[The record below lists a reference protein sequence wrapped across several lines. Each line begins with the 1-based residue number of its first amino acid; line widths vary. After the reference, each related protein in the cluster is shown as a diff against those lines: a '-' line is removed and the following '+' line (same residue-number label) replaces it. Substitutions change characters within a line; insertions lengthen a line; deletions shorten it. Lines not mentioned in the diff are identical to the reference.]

1 MWQQVEKKGGGGAIP
16 RILPTLYMQ
25 CPHPHGVIKCLSS
38 SAESVSKMYQLSRVS
53 SCHLWD
59 YICPPTNLISMVK
72 KISLYFKLELVSFRI
87 CHIFRALCLCWLYR
101 NLLSITSCRSLEF
114 SFLLQ
119 LMTLS
124 PSFWVDWLQ
133 RINKLLANYIL
144 PNLSLRLRPFFTLSF
159 MQWHS
164 KVYV

>member
-1 MWQQVEKKGGGGAIP
+1 MGRGLYRGSS
-16 RILPTLYMQ
+16 LLTLYMQ
-25 CPHPHGVIKCLSS
+25 CPHPHGVIKCWSS
-38 SAESVSKMYQLSRVS
+38 SAEMCLKCI
-53 SCHLWD
+53 SCLE
-59 YICPPTNLISMVK
+59 YLRAIYGITYVQPTNSISMVK

-87 CHIFRALCLCWLYR
+87 CHIFPCLYLCWLYR

-119 LMTLS
+119 WMTLS

-133 RINKLLANYIL
+133 RINKILANYIL
-144 PNLSLRLRPFFTLSF
+144 PNLSLRLKPFFTLSF

-164 KVYV
+164 EVYV